1 MMTIAAGMPVA
12 WLIARAAGLVAFGLL
27 TVSITLGLLMSTRL
41 LPPRHQKNLLGWH
54 QTLLWIAICTLALHG
69 GALMLDPVMH
79 FGFRATL
86 VPGLAPWRPITVA
99 AGVTAGYLMLALASS
114 FHVRRRITQRRWRQ
128 LHYASFGA
136 FALALGHALHAGTD
150 LQGTAGLAFA
160 AVVLAPVVWLSF
172 VRILT
177 PGRLAPRVRRPVM
190 PPART
195 PARVERKREPVAA
208 GRA

>member
-1 MMTIAAGMPVA
+1 MPAAVGMPVA

-27 TVSITLGLLMSTRL
+27 TTSVTFGLLMSTRML
-41 LPPRHQKNLLGWH
+41 APRRQKSLLGWH
-54 QTLLWIAICTLALHG
+54 QTLLWLAICMAALHG
-69 GALMLDPVMH
+69 SALMLDPVMH
-79 FGFRATL
+79 FGFKAVV
-86 VPGLAPWRPITVA
+86 VPGLAPWRPMTVA

-150 LQGTAGLAFA
+150 LQGSAGLVFA

-177 PGRLAPRVRRPVM
+177 PRRPAPPVRRPVA
-190 PPART
+190 PTVST
-195 PARVERKREPVAA
+195 PARIGREREPVAA

>member
-1 MMTIAAGMPVA
+1 MMLLAAGMPVA

-27 TVSITLGLLMSTRL
+27 TISITLGLLMSTRL
-41 LPPRHQKNLLGWH
+41 LPPRHVKSLLGWH
-54 QTLLWIAICTLALHG
+54 QTLLWLAICMAALHG
-69 GALMLDPVMH
+69 VAIMLDPVMH
-79 FGFRATL
+79 FGVQAVL

-136 FALALGHALHAGTD
+136 FALALGHSLHAGTD
-150 LQGTAGLAFA
+150 LQGTAGLVFA

-177 PGRLAPRVRRPVM
+177 PGRPPSAARRPVT
-190 PPART
+190 PPIRT
-195 PARVERKREPVAA
+195 PAPVERKRQPVAA

>member
-1 MMTIAAGMPVA
+1 MMIVAAGMPIA

-27 TVSITLGLLMSTRL
+27 TIAVTLGLLMSTRL
-41 LPPRHQKNLLGWH
+41 LPPRYQKGLLGWH
-54 QTLLWIAICTLALHG
+54 QTVLWLALCMVALHG

-79 FGFRATL
+79 FGLRAVL

-99 AGVTAGYLMLALASS
+99 AGLTAAYLMLALACS
-114 FHVRRRITQRRWRQ
+114 FHVRRRIKQRRWRQ

-150 LQGTAGLAFA
+150 LQGIAGPVFA
-160 AVVLAPVVWLSF
+160 AVAAAPVIWLAF

-177 PGRLAPRVRRPVM
+177 PRRPAPTAGGGGAPR
-190 PPART
+190 ART
-195 PARVERKREPVAA
+195 RERVVA

>member
-1 MMTIAAGMPVA
+1 MMPLAAGMPVA

-27 TVSITLGLLMSTRL
+27 TISVVLGLLMSTRL
-41 LPPRHQKNLLGWH
+41 LPPRHQKSLLGWH
-54 QTLLWIAICTLALHG
+54 QTLLWLAICAAALHG
-69 GALMLDPVMH
+69 VALALDPVMH
-79 FGFRATL
+79 FGLGAIL
-86 VPGLAPWRPITVA
+86 VPGLAPWRAITVA
-99 AGVTAGYLMLALASS
+99 AGVTAGYLMLALALS
-114 FHVRRRITQRRWRQ
+114 FHVRRRITQRRWRR

-160 AVVLAPVVWLSF
+160 AVVLTPVLWLSF
-172 VRILT
+172 VRILS
-177 PGRLAPRVRRPVM
+177 PGRPAPIARRPST

-195 PARVERKREPVAA
+195 RPPVEPKLPVAA